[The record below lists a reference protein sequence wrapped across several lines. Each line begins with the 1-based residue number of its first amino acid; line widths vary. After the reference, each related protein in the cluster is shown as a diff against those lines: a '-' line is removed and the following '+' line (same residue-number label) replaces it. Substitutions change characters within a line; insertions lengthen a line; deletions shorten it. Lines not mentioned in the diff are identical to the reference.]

1 MTNALYFGTAAFAF
15 VLFAC
20 PAAAGERAIK
30 ADYPV
35 TPVTDKVYVIYG
47 PLEEPKEKTQGFR
60 NNPGIVL
67 TSQGV
72 VVIDPGGSRYAGE
85 MVLKKIRTL
94 TPAPVIAVFDTHH
107 HGDHWLGNDAI
118 KRAYPK
124 VAIYAHPAMKTKLE
138 GGEGERWLDII
149 NRVTHGASTGTR
161 VVGPDKTVTDGDTV
175 KLGDTR
181 FRIYQAGTA
190 HTDNDI
196 MIEVVEEKVLFLG
209 DVVRGNLGLMDGS
222 SFKGNIA
229 AIDVVLATGAR
240 TGAKHFIPGHG
251 PGGGPEVA
259 RSYQNYLKT
268 LYAQVQ
274 ELHKQGLVDFEM
286 KPKVAEALRAYRH
299 WSGFDTMLGSH
310 ISQAYLEAEA
320 DAF

>member
-1 MTNALYFGTAAFAF
+1 MRHPTRLLLILLSAF
-15 VLFAC
+15 V
-20 PAAAGERAIK
+20 AAGSALAQLDNPRAIK

-47 PLEEPKEKTQGFR
+47 PLEEPDEKNQGFR

-72 VVIDPGGSRYAGE
+72 VVIDPGGSRYTGE
-85 MVLKKIRTL
+85 MVLQKIRTL

-124 VAIYAHPAMKTKLE
+124 VAIYAHPTMKTKLE
-138 GGEGERWLDII
+138 SGEGERWLGIM
-149 NRVTHGASTGTR
+149 NRLTRGASIGTR
-161 VVGPDKTVTDGDTV
+161 VVVPDKTVTHGDIV
-175 KLGDTR
+175 QLGDTR
-181 FRIYQAGTA
+181 FRIYQTGTA

-196 MIEVVEEKVLFLG
+196 VIEVVEEKVLFLG
-209 DVVRGNLGLMDGS
+209 DVVRGNLGLMEGS

-229 AIDVVLATGAR
+229 AIDTVLKIDAR
-240 TGAKHFIPGHG
+240 HFVPGHG
-251 PGGGPEVA
+251 PSGGPEVA
-259 RSYQNYLKT
+259 RRYQNYLKT

>member
-1 MTNALYFGTAAFAF
+1 MRKSSMLLAGLLIFAASYAGS
-15 VLFAC
+15 
-20 PAAAGERAIK
+20 AAADRAIVK
-30 ADYPV
+30 DYPL
-35 TPVTDKVYVIYG
+35 TRITDKVYVIYG
-47 PLEEPKEKTQGFR
+47 PLEEPDEKNQGFR

-72 VVIDPGGSRYAGE
+72 VVIDPGGSQYTGE

-118 KRAYPK
+118 KHAYPK
-124 VAIYAHPAMKTKLE
+124 VAIYAHSTMKTKLE
-138 GGEGERWLDII
+138 GGEGERWLSIM
-149 NRVTHGASTGTR
+149 NRVTRGASIGTR
-161 VVGPDKTVTDGDTV
+161 VAIPDKTVTHGDIV
-175 KLGDTR
+175 QFGDTR
-181 FRIYQAGTA
+181 FRIYQTGTA

-196 MIEVVEEKVLFLG
+196 VIEVVEEKVLFLG
-209 DVVRGNLGLMDGS
+209 DVVRGNLGLMEGS

-229 AIDVVLATGAR
+229 AIDATLKIDAQ
-240 TGAKHFIPGHG
+240 HFVPGHG
-251 PGGGPEVA
+251 PSGGPEVA
-259 RSYQNYLKT
+259 RRYQNYLKT

-274 ELHKQGLVDFEM
+274 ELHKLGLVDFEM